1 MQKIKTIPRKGD
13 KGEDVLA
20 VQAGIVN
27 AGYNPG
33 PMDGDFGDL
42 TERALIKIQQKA
54 GLPGSGKIGPVT
66 LKLLNLEIDT
76 VTNSPQVVADWL
88 KEAKKHEGKGEH
100 DSAFVK
106 FMAGFWAKIG
116 LPQFKTIIGSKF
128 AWCAL
133 FTFVM
138 LHLSGYD
145 TTGLNAA
152 AISTDRF
159 GQAINWRADGIPQG
173 ALIRIN
179 GKGDCKGYAG
189 NHVTFANGSCT
200 AEDLLKPSA
209 TISGYGGNQG
219 DKAKISSYSVSK
231 ICAVRYPKLKL
242 SGEKVPLPPKVLKS
256 VNCSNGKSDNE
267 STR

>member
-1 MQKIKTIPRKGD
+1 MQKIKSIPKKGD
-13 KGEDVLA
+13 KSDDVLA
-20 VQAGIVN
+20 VQAGLLN
-27 AGYNPG
+27 QGFDPG
-33 PMDGDFGDL
+33 ALDEDFGDL
-42 TERALIKIQQKA
+42 TEGAIIKLQKKH
-54 GLPGSGKIGPVT
+54 GLPGSGKIGPIT
-66 LKLLNLEIDT
+66 LKLLNLEID
-76 VTNSPQVVADWL
+76 VAKVGPQQAAEWL
-88 KEAKKHEGKGEH
+88 MEARKYEGRGEH

-116 LPQFKTIIGSKF
+116 LPGFKTIIGSKF

-133 FTFVM
+133 FTFTM
-138 LHLSGYD
+138 LYVSGYD

-159 GQAINWRADGIPQG
+159 GHSINWRVDGIPQG

-189 NHVTFANGSCT
+189 NHVTFANGFCT
-200 AEDLLKPSA
+200 AQDLLKPSA
-209 TISGYGGNQG
+209 TVSGYGGNQG
-219 DKAKISSYSVSK
+219 DKAKVSSYSVSK

-256 VNCSNGKSDNE
+256 VNCSNGKSSN
-267 STR
+267 